1 MFYKNKK
8 RKGKKMK
15 DEVLRGGAREGAGRK
30 PLNKKAVQIR
40 MRDDVKQMLVDYA
53 NKEQI
58 TMTDAIEKLIREA
71 AAR

>member
-1 MFYKNKK
+1 
-8 RKGKKMK
+8 
-15 DEVLRGGAREGAGRK
+15 
-30 PLNKKAVQIR
+30 

>member
-1 MFYKNKK
+1 
-8 RKGKKMK
+8 MK
-15 DEVLRGGAREGAGRK
+15 EEILRGGARAGSGRK

-53 NKEQI
+53 NREQI

>member
-1 MFYKNKK
+1 MKSNGHG
-8 RKGKKMK
+8 GK
-15 DEVLRGGAREGAGRK
+15 REGAGRK
-30 PLNKKAVQIR
+30 PLNKKAVQIC

-53 NKEQI
+53 NREQI

>member
-1 MFYKNKK
+1 
-8 RKGKKMK
+8 MK
-15 DEVLRGGAREGAGRK
+15 EEILRGGAREGAGRK
-30 PLNKKAVQIR
+30 PLNKIAVQIR

-53 NKEQI
+53 NREQI

>member
-1 MFYKNKK
+1 MFYNNKK
-8 RKGKKMK
+8 ERKKVKE
-15 DEVLRGGAREGAGRK
+15 EVLRGGAREGAGRK

-53 NKEQI
+53 NREQI